1 MDNRE
6 IDETE
11 KQKIIEDM
19 IAVWED
25 ESIES
30 AESAEIILEY
40 ATAIGDKNLIDS
52 VSGLLGCLEEL
63 DTKKVEVTEIIW
75 NYMEELE
82 EEN

>member
-6 IDETE
+6 IDKIE

-30 AESAEIILEY
+30 VEIILEY

-52 VSGLLGCLEEL
+52 VSELLGCLEEL
-63 DTKKVEVTEIIW
+63 DTKKDEVTEIIW